1 MWIEEAETMFYKL
14 LGMIYIIWNV
24 FFLEMTT
31 PLFKNLFLTL
41 SYSVVQHYPIQIWT
55 FRRD

>member
-1 MWIEEAETMFYKL
+1 MWTEEEENMFYKL
-14 LGMIYIIWNV
+14 SGMIYIIWNV

-41 SYSVVQHYPIQIWT
+41 NYSVVWHYPIQIWALG
-55 FRRD
+55 RD